1 MIISKLFMLI
11 DGKISIINFIQVT
24 LFVSVAVII
33 ALSVHECCHAVVAYW
48 FGDKTAKSQGR
59 ITLNPFRH
67 MNLIGTLMLLIVG
80 FGWANPVIV
89 DSRNFKKPRLG
100 MALTAAA
107 GPVSNLL
114 MSFIFSFLYV
124 FLDIKIVPLFSNVL
138 IENLSE
144 LFIYIIIINMSFAI
158 FNLVPFP
165 PLDGSKIIGEM
176 LPLKYRYKYYS
187 LERFSLIFFLVL
199 IALLRFFDFLSIVNI
214 NIMNLFFYVSRFIL
228 GI

>member
-1 MIISKLFMLI
+1 MIISNLFSF
-11 DGKISIINFIQVT
+11 GNNFTEFLQKT
-24 LFVSVAVII
+24 LFAVVAVII

-67 MNLIGTLMLLIVG
+67 MNLIGTLMLLIFG

-114 MSFIFSFLYV
+114 TALVFFFLST
-124 FLDIKIVPLFSNVL
+124 FLDSSSSNVL
-138 IENLSE
+138 IQNLSE
-144 LFIYIIIINMSFAI
+144 LFKYIIIINMSFAI
-158 FNLVPFP
+158 FNLIPFP

-199 IALLRFFDFLSIVNI
+199 IALLKFTDFLSIIKN
-214 NIMNLFFYVSRFIL
+214 
-228 GI
+228 

>member
-1 MIISKLFMLI
+1 MIISNLFSF
-11 DGKISIINFIQVT
+11 GNNFTEFLQKT
-24 LFVSVAVII
+24 LFAVVAVII

-114 MSFIFSFLYV
+114 TALVFFFLST
-124 FLDIKIVPLFSNVL
+124 FLDSSSSNVL
-138 IENLSE
+138 IQNLSE
-144 LFIYIIIINMSFAI
+144 LFKYIIIINMSFAI
-158 FNLVPFP
+158 FNLIPFP

-199 IALLRFFDFLSIVNI
+199 IALLKFTDFLSIIKN
-214 NIMNLFFYVSRFIL
+214 
-228 GI
+228 